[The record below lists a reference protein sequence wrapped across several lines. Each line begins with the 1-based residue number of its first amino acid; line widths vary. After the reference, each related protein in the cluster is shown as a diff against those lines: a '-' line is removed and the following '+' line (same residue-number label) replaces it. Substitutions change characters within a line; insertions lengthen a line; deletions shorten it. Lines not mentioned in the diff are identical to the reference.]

1 MTSLRQQSDQL
12 LSVVGPENIAASA
25 STGYRHREKMRMKAL
40 QRSETLVDSSNTIQ
54 LCYDGKIIDKIDR
67 YVFVAQFVNVSDA
80 KTEQVVGVKSFG
92 KDQSV
97 TAEALFDAISNVC
110 SGILH
115 NTYSVMADTTALNTG
130 KISGVNKRLQDH
142 VRSIAGHGIHELE
155 CLFHV
160 NEVYLTHAITAV
172 EGKKKGPG
180 AMQDGA
186 ILNKIKNIEK
196 PNIDDLDPNQS
207 FQVSV
212 TKMASIQVT
221 AKLDWFSQQKR
232 KGISGGSL
240 RSDQLCMLVLAGYIV
255 AEVPENLK
263 NLMFYKQES
272 TCHSR
277 WVTTAN
283 RYLRMLIFNLGN
295 LSSDQQ
301 HKLKNIIS
309 YVISVYVPSFI
320 MIHLNP
326 QAAEGPSLTLF
337 QRDLILAYRQ
347 LEPDI
352 ADMVWKYFLPHASKW
367 LSPINVA
374 LSVYAEVPP
383 RS

>member
-1 MTSLRQQSDQL
+1 M
-12 LSVVGPENIAASA
+12 
-25 STGYRHREKMRMKAL
+25 
-40 QRSETLVDSSNTIQ
+40 
-54 LCYDGKIIDKIDR
+54 
-67 YVFVAQFVNVSDA
+67 
-80 KTEQVVGVKSFG
+80 
-92 KDQSV
+92 
-97 TAEALFDAISNVC
+97 
-110 SGILH
+110 
-115 NTYSVMADTTALNTG
+115 
-130 KISGVNKRLQDH
+130 NKRLQKC
-142 VRSIAGHGIHELE
+142 VRIIAGHGIHELK

-221 AKLDWFSQQKR
+221 AKLNWFSQQKE
-232 KGISGGSL
+232 KAF
-240 RSDQLCMLVLAGYIV
+240 QV
-255 AEVPENLK
+255 AVCEV
-263 NLMFYKQES
+263 MFYEQES

-295 LSSDQQ
+295 FSSDQQ
-301 HKLKNIIS
+301 HKLKKIIS
-309 YVISVYVPSFI
+309 YIISVYVPSFI

-326 QAAEGPSLTLF
+326 QAAQGPSLTLF

-352 ADMVWKYFLPHASKW
+352 ADV
-367 LSPINVA
+367 V
-374 LSVYAEVPP
+374 
-383 RS
+383 

>member
-1 MTSLRQQSDQL
+1 M
-12 LSVVGPENIAASA
+12 
-25 STGYRHREKMRMKAL
+25 
-40 QRSETLVDSSNTIQ
+40 
-54 LCYDGKIIDKIDR
+54 
-67 YVFVAQFVNVSDA
+67 
-80 KTEQVVGVKSFG
+80 
-92 KDQSV
+92 
-97 TAEALFDAISNVC
+97 
-110 SGILH
+110 
-115 NTYSVMADTTALNTG
+115 
-130 KISGVNKRLQDH
+130 NKRLQNY
-142 VRSIAGHGIHELE
+142 VRIIAGHGIHELK

-221 AKLDWFSQQKR
+221 AKLNWFSQQK

-240 RSDQLCMLVLAGYIV
+240 RSDQLCILVLTGYTV

-263 NLMFYKQES
+263 NLMFYEQES
-272 TCHSR
+272 TRHSR

-283 RYLRMLIFNLGN
+283 GYLRMLIFNLGN
-295 LSSDQQ
+295 FSSDQQ
-301 HKLKNIIS
+301 HKLKKIIS
-309 YVISVYVPSFI
+309 YIISVYVPSFI

-326 QAAEGPSLTLF
+326 QAAQGPSLTLF

-352 ADMVWKYFLPHASKW
+352 ADV
-367 LSPINVA
+367 V
-374 LSVYAEVPP
+374 
-383 RS
+383 